1 MVFQFMENADTQM
14 EPNSNRVGLQQ
25 KTSPIILKITL
36 TDQQPVV
43 PLVILTRLMATNSP
57 PGKLVMDMS
66 AMDTSQ
72 PKGSLASQSD

>member
-1 MVFQFMENADTQM
+1 MVSQFMENADTQM
-14 EPNSNRVGLQQ
+14 EPSLNRVGLLQ
-25 KTSPIILKITL
+25 KMSPIILKITL
-36 TDQQPVV
+36 TDQQPVA

-57 PGKLVMDMS
+57 PDKPVTDMS